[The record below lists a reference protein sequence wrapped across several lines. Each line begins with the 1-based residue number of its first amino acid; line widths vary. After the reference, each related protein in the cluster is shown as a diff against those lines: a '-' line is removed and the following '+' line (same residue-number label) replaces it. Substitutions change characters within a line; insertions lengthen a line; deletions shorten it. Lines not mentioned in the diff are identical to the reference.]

1 MEILLLNKPNA
12 MMVPIQAVLV
22 EGKDRVATVR
32 DKTTQAL
39 KKVSVTTGITTLDS
53 VEITSGLK
61 AGDEVVY

>member
-1 MEILLLNKPNA
+1 MLLNKPNV

-53 VEITSGLK
+53 VEITSGLN

>member
-1 MEILLLNKPNA
+1 MEIMLLNKPNVV
-12 MMVPIQAVLV
+12 MVPIQAVLV

-32 DKTTQAL
+32 DKATQAL

-53 VEITSGLK
+53 IEITSGLN